1 VRADKKKED
10 GMDISN
16 ELYQK
21 IAETFLET
29 LQRFSSDELERMQN
43 NPDEVTQAY
52 LDALGE
58 AQEHV

>member
-1 VRADKKKED
+1 
-10 GMDISN
+10 MDISN